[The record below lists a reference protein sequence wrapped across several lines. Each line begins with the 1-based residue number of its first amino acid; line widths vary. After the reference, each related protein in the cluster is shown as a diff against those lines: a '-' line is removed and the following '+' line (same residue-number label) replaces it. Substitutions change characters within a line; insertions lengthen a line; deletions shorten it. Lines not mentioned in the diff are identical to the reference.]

1 MTTTPT
7 RPRPGL
13 GTDQRAPVARVCA
26 VTAAG
31 ILAALVA
38 FQVALAAGARLG
50 QAAWGGQHTTLP
62 PGLRIATIV
71 PIAIYLLGA
80 TVILRCAGYRAI
92 RLSDETARRATW
104 AFGVILLLST
114 LLNLASPGDW
124 ERFLMAPVALVL
136 ALLTFTVAWTA
147 ERRSVRVA

>member
-80 TVILRCAGYRAI
+80 PSSCA
-92 RLSDETARRATW
+92 
-104 AFGVILLLST
+104 
-114 LLNLASPGDW
+114 
-124 ERFLMAPVALVL
+124 
-136 ALLTFTVAWTA
+136 
-147 ERRSVRVA
+147 VRVIARSDCQTRPRVERHGPSE